1 MKHYAVTA
9 VTEVK
14 TSRYKQH
21 NYYEVMEVSELRN
34 EDKYN

>member
-21 NYYEVMEVSELRN
+21 NCVLHLNDIYEGKFL
-34 EDKYN
+34 K

>member
-21 NYYEVMEVSELRN
+21 NCVLHLNDIY
-34 EDKYN
+34 EDKFLK